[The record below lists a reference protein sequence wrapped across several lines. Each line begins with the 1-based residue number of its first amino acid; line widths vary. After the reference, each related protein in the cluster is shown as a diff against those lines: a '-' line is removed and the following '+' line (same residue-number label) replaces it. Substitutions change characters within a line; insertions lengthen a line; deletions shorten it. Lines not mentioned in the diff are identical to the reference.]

1 MEADV
6 SGNSNG
12 IFHLPSAACSSL
24 WSPPDWSKADGRC
37 VVPVRPEKKKLHLE
51 ETRMTWWAL
60 TKPKLWLVKRLTS
73 WWSVKFSRLSQ
84 ISDSSIAGRGE
95 LEILLLWGSWQ
106 EGSAGRAAKH
116 TANRSGR
123 RQIFSFQSRP
133 WFNSCVLRLCYIRK
147 YISSEKG
154 EKKQYTS
161 SDHWVAIQLNM

>member
-1 MEADV
+1 MGYSISPVLLVAAFEVLLIGARQMVDV
-6 SGNSNG
+6 WFLSGQ
-12 IFHLPSAACSSL
+12 
-24 WSPPDWSKADGRC
+24 K
-37 VVPVRPEKKKLHLE
+37 KKKLHLE